1 MLLSGLIK
9 EGISSLSALYPA
21 AEARSLVLM
30 VCEEL
35 LGTHSYTAIVDP
47 GYEVPQAK
55 LPAVQ
60 AAFSRLAEGEPVQ
73 YVLGYTEFCGRRF
86 RVGPS
91 VLIPRPET
99 EQLCRIAVEIAGR
112 IRRMRGAFGNKAV
125 PVRVLDL
132 CTGSGCIAWTMML
145 DIPGAKVTGVDISAE
160 ALEVAKS
167 QPLGG
172 RKSPVPAFVQ
182 GDVLSGDGIPEGPFD
197 MILSNPPYVRESE
210 KVSMRKNVLNYEPEL
225 ALFVPD
231 HDPLVFCKAIASH
244 VKRLLA
250 PDGFALVEINE
261 ALGPETEQ
269 VFREAGFGGVEV
281 LRDFSDRNRFV
292 LFRKNAI

>member
-112 IRRMRGAFGNKAV
+112 IRRMRGA
-125 PVRVLDL
+125 LDL

-231 HDPLVFCKAIASH
+231 HDPLVFYKAIASH

>member
-99 EQLCRIAVEIAGR
+99 EQLCRIAVEI
-112 IRRMRGAFGNKAV
+112 
-125 PVRVLDL
+125 
-132 CTGSGCIAWTMML
+132 WTMML

-231 HDPLVFCKAIASH
+231 HDPLVFYKAIASH